1 MSDSILKSIKKVL
14 NLGDD
19 YEVFD
24 PDVLMHIN
32 SVFSTL
38 HQLGVGPDQGFMI
51 EDDGQTWD
59 AFLGADPRLNNIK
72 TYIYLRVR
80 LIFDPPQ
87 TGYHT
92 AAIQDQIKELEWR
105 INANREDTK
114 WTDPSPPVV
123 LVEE

>member
-1 MSDSILKSIKKVL
+1 MSDSILKSIKKTL
-14 NLGDD
+14 NLGED
-19 YEVFD
+19 YDVFD
-24 PDVLMHIN
+24 VDTLMHIN

-51 EDDGQTWD
+51 EDDQQTWD

-92 AAIQDQIKELEWR
+92 AAVQDQIKELEWR
-105 INANREDTK
+105 INAHREDTK
-114 WTDPSPPVV
+114 WIDPSPPVV
-123 LVEE
+123 LIEE